1 LSREQESTAKIQ
13 MGNPILAKNVT
24 ESTSTLSV
32 ADSVFVERIKSHIK
46 NWKKACKETSTRKEG
61 NQIQGGLIMSFL
73 SFRLFFFFIRKQ
85 NYYEFTFLFPDALV
99 RSLRKLV
106 LGNEEYD
113 SRPCMNIDVCSERQ
127 AQLVVEVD

>member
-1 LSREQESTAKIQ
+1 LSREQESAAKIQ

-73 SFRLFFFFIRKQ
+73 SFRLFFFYKK
-85 NYYEFTFLFPDALV
+85 T
-99 RSLRKLV
+99 KL
-106 LGNEEYD
+106 L
-113 SRPCMNIDVCSERQ
+113 
-127 AQLVVEVD
+127 